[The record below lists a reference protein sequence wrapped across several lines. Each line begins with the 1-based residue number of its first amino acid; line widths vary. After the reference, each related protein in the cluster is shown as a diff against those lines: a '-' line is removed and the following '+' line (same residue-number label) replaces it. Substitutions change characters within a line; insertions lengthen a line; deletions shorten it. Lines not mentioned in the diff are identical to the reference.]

1 MVGALHV
8 VPGQKIADLGCGR
21 GGPGQWIAGVTG
33 AGLVG
38 IDFSAVA
45 LEQARARARRL
56 GMTSSYQ
63 SGSFDTTGLDPASV
77 DGAFSIDVIWAIP
90 DKQAGFAETARILN
104 PGAKFVFRDSEPDL
118 SPPHPS
124 SSPERPPRP
133 TRSN

>member
-33 AGLVG
+33 AALVG

-56 GMTSSYQ
+56 GIASSYQ
-63 SGSFDTTGLDPASV
+63 SGSFDATGLDSASV
-77 DGAFSIDVIWAIP
+77 RRPFRLGGAVISAH
-90 DKQAGFAETARILN
+90 AERHAARVRRATI
-104 PGAKFVFRDSEPDL
+104 
-118 SPPHPS
+118 
-124 SSPERPPRP
+124 
-133 TRSN
+133 